1 MEDKVFIVST
11 PIGNLDDMTFRA
23 VKVLKDVDV
32 ILCEDTRHSI
42 KLLNHFEIKNKL
54 ISYHKFNEK
63 ERIDYILSLINEEKK
78 IALISDAGTPL
89 ISDPGSIL
97 VKELIKNNIK
107 FTVVPGANALLPA
120 LILSGFNSEEFLFIG
135 FLQKKNNK
143 KEEKL
148 QTLKDLDKTLIFY
161 SSPYELKDLL
171 KAINNVLGNRN
182 VSISKEITKIHET
195 TYTDKVLNLID
206 FFEGEENIKGEFVV
220 VVEGNKEKK
229 KTLSMKETKDIFL
242 KRVEKGENPKD
253 IIKNLAKENNLN
265 KRELYNFLMKK

>member
-1 MEDKVFIVST
+1 MNDKVYIVST
-11 PIGNLDDMTFRA
+11 PIGNLEDMTFRA
-23 VKVLKDVDV
+23 VKVLKEVDV

-97 VKELIKNNIK
+97 VKELIENNIK
-107 FTVVPGANALLPA
+107 FTVVPGANAVLPA

-135 FLQKKNNK
+135 FLQKKYNK

-148 QTLKDLDKTLIFY
+148 KTLKDLDKTLIFY

-171 KAINNVLGNRN
+171 KAINNVLGNRK
-182 VSISKEITKIHET
+182 VAISKEITKIHET
-195 TYTDKVLNLID
+195 TYRDEVINLID
-206 FFEGEENIKGEFVV
+206 IFENEENIKGEFVV
-220 VVEGNKEKK
+220 VVEGNKEEKK
-229 KTLSMKETKDIFL
+229 NLSMEETKEIFQ
-242 KRVEKGENPKD
+242 KRVESGENPKD

>member
-1 MEDKVFIVST
+1 MNDKVYIVST
-11 PIGNLDDMTFRA
+11 PIGNLEDMTFRA
-23 VKVLKDVDV
+23 VKVLKEVDV

-89 ISDPGSIL
+89 ISDPGSVL
-97 VKELIKNNIK
+97 VKELIENNIK

-135 FLQKKNNK
+135 FLQKKYNK

-148 QTLKDLDKTLIFY
+148 KTLKDLDKTLIFY

-171 KAINNVLGNRN
+171 KAINNVLGNRK
-182 VSISKEITKIHET
+182 VAISKEITKIHET
-195 TYTDKVLNLID
+195 TYRDEVINLID
-206 FFEGEENIKGEFVV
+206 IFENEENIKGEFVV
-220 VVEGNKEKK
+220 VVEGNKEEKK
-229 KTLSMKETKDIFL
+229 NLSMEETKEIFQ
-242 KRVEKGENPKD
+242 KRVESGENPKD

-265 KRELYNFLMKK
+265 MRELYNFLMKK

>member
-1 MEDKVFIVST
+1 MDRF
-11 PIGNLDDMTFRA
+11 
-23 VKVLKDVDV
+23 
-32 ILCEDTRHSI
+32 
-42 KLLNHFEIKNKL
+42 
-54 ISYHKFNEK
+54 
-63 ERIDYILSLINEEKK
+63 
-78 IALISDAGTPL
+78 
-89 ISDPGSIL
+89 
-97 VKELIKNNIK
+97 
-107 FTVVPGANALLPA
+107 
-120 LILSGFNSEEFLFIG
+120 
-135 FLQKKNNK
+135 QNK

-229 KTLSMKETKDIFL
+229 KTLSMEETKDIFL

>member
-1 MEDKVFIVST
+1 MNDKVYIVST
-11 PIGNLDDMTFRA
+11 PIGNLEDMTFRA
-23 VKVLKDVDV
+23 VNVLKEVDV

-97 VKELIKNNIK
+97 VKELIENNIK

-135 FLQKKNNK
+135 FLQKKYNK

-148 QTLKDLDKTLIFY
+148 KTLKDLDKTLIFY

-171 KAINNVLGNRN
+171 KAINNVLGNRK
-182 VSISKEITKIHET
+182 VAISKEITKIHET
-195 TYTDKVLNLID
+195 TYRDEVINLID
-206 FFEGEENIKGEFVV
+206 IFENEENIKGEFVV
-220 VVEGNKEKK
+220 VVEGNKEEKK
-229 KTLSMKETKDIFL
+229 NLSMEETKEIFQ
-242 KRVEKGENPKD
+242 KRVKSGENPKD

>member
-1 MEDKVFIVST
+1 MNDKVYIVST
-11 PIGNLDDMTFRA
+11 PIGNLEDMTFRA
-23 VKVLKDVDV
+23 VKVLKEVNV

-97 VKELIKNNIK
+97 VKELIENNIK

-135 FLQKKNNK
+135 FLQKKYNK

-148 QTLKDLDKTLIFY
+148 KTLKDLDKTLIFY

-171 KAINNVLGNRN
+171 KAISNILGNRK
-182 VSISKEITKIHET
+182 VAISKEITKIHET
-195 TYTDKVLNLID
+195 TYRDEVINIID
-206 FFEGEENIKGEFVV
+206 IFENEENIKGEFVV
-220 VVEGNKEKK
+220 VVEGNKEEKK
-229 KTLSMKETKDIFL
+229 NLSMEETKEIFQ
-242 KRVEKGENPKD
+242 KRVESGENPKD

>member
-143 KEEKL
+143 KEEQL

-229 KTLSMKETKDIFL
+229 KTLSMEETKDIFL

>member
-1 MEDKVFIVST
+1 MNDKVYIVST
-11 PIGNLDDMTFRA
+11 PIGNLEDMTFRA
-23 VKVLKDVDV
+23 VKVLKEVDV

-89 ISDPGSIL
+89 ISDPGNIL
-97 VKELIKNNIK
+97 VKELIENNIK

-135 FLQKKNNK
+135 FLQKKYNK

-148 QTLKDLDKTLIFY
+148 KTLKDLDKTLIFY

-171 KAINNVLGNRN
+171 KAINNVLGNRK
-182 VSISKEITKIHET
+182 VAISKEITKIHET
-195 TYTDKVLNLID
+195 TYRDEVINLID
-206 FFEGEENIKGEFVV
+206 IFENEENIKGEFVV
-220 VVEGNKEKK
+220 VVEGNKEEKK
-229 KTLSMKETKDIFL
+229 NLSMEETKEIFQ
-242 KRVEKGENPKD
+242 KRVESGENPKD

>member
-1 MEDKVFIVST
+1 MNDKVYIVST
-11 PIGNLDDMTFRA
+11 PIGNLEDMTFRA
-23 VKVLKDVDV
+23 VKVLKEVDV

-97 VKELIKNNIK
+97 VKELIENNIK

-135 FLQKKNNK
+135 FLQKKYNK

-148 QTLKDLDKTLIFY
+148 KTLKDLDKTLIFY

-171 KAINNVLGNRN
+171 KAINNVLGNRK
-182 VSISKEITKIHET
+182 VAISKEITKIHET
-195 TYTDKVLNLID
+195 TYRDEVINLID
-206 FFEGEENIKGEFVV
+206 IFENEENIKGEFVV
-220 VVEGNKEKK
+220 VVEGNKEEKK
-229 KTLSMKETKDIFL
+229 NLSMEETKEIFQ
-242 KRVEKGENPKD
+242 KRVESGENPKD

>member
-1 MEDKVFIVST
+1 MNDKVYIVST
-11 PIGNLDDMTFRA
+11 PIGNLEDMTFRA
-23 VKVLKDVDV
+23 VKVLKEVDV

-97 VKELIKNNIK
+97 VKELIENNIK

-120 LILSGFNSEEFLFIG
+120 LILSGFNSEEFLFTG
-135 FLQKKNNK
+135 FLQKKYSR

-148 QTLKDLDKTLIFY
+148 KTLKDLDKTLLFY

-171 KAINNVLGNRN
+171 KAINNVLGNRK
-182 VSISKEITKIHET
+182 VAISKEITKIHET
-195 TYTDKVLNLID
+195 TYRDEVINLID
-206 FFEGEENIKGEFVV
+206 IFENEENIKGEFVV
-220 VVEGNKEKK
+220 VVEGNKEEKK
-229 KTLSMKETKDIFL
+229 NLSMEETKEIFQ
-242 KRVEKGENPKD
+242 KRVESGENPKD

>member
-229 KTLSMKETKDIFL
+229 KTLSMEETKDIFL

>member
-1 MEDKVFIVST
+1 MNDKVYIVST
-11 PIGNLDDMTFRA
+11 PIGNLEDMTFRA
-23 VKVLKDVDV
+23 VKVLKEVDV

-97 VKELIKNNIK
+97 VKELIENNIK

-135 FLQKKNNK
+135 FLQKKYNK

-148 QTLKDLDKTLIFY
+148 KTLKDLDKTLIFY

-171 KAINNVLGNRN
+171 KAINNVLGNRK
-182 VSISKEITKIHET
+182 VAISKEITKIHET
-195 TYTDKVLNLID
+195 TYRDEVINLID
-206 FFEGEENIKGEFVV
+206 IFENEENIKGEFVV
-220 VVEGNKEKK
+220 VVEGNKEEKK
-229 KTLSMKETKDIFL
+229 NLSMEETKEIFQ
-242 KRVEKGENPKD
+242 KRVERGENPKD

>member
-148 QTLKDLDKTLIFY
+148 QTLKDLNKTLIFY

-229 KTLSMKETKDIFL
+229 KTLSMEETKDIFL

>member
-1 MEDKVFIVST
+1 MDDKVYIVST
-11 PIGNLDDMTFRA
+11 PIGNLEDMTFRA
-23 VKVLKDVDV
+23 VKVLKEVDV

-63 ERIDYILSLINEEKK
+63 ERINYILSLLNEDKK

-97 VKELIKNNIK
+97 IKELIENNIK

-120 LILSGFNSEEFLFIG
+120 LILSGFSSEEFLFIG
-135 FLQKKNNK
+135 FLPKKNNK

-148 QTLKDLDKTLIFY
+148 KTLKDLDKTLIFY

-171 KAINNVLGNRN
+171 TAINNVLGKRK
-182 VSISKEITKIHET
+182 VAISKEITKIHET
-195 TYTDKVLNLID
+195 TYRGTAKELLEMLN
-206 FFEGEENIKGEFVV
+206 ESEVKGEFVV
-220 VVEGNKEKK
+220 VVEGNKE
-229 KTLSMKETKDIFL
+229 TKELLTMEEIKPIFDEE
-242 KRVEKGENPKD
+242 VSKGNNPKEA
-253 IIKNLAKENNLN
+253 IKKLAKENKIN
-265 KRELYNFLMKK
+265 KRDLYNFLMKK

>member
-1 MEDKVFIVST
+1 MNDKVYIVST
-11 PIGNLDDMTFRA
+11 PIGNLEDMTFRA
-23 VKVLKDVDV
+23 VKVLKEVDV

-63 ERIDYILSLINEEKK
+63 ERIDYILSLLIEEKK

-97 VKELIKNNIK
+97 VKELIENNIK
-107 FTVVPGANALLPA
+107 FTVVPGANAVLPA
-120 LILSGFNSEEFLFIG
+120 LILSGLNSEEFLFIG
-135 FLQKKNNK
+135 FLQKKYNK

-148 QTLKDLDKTLIFY
+148 KTLKDLDKTLIFY

-171 KAINNVLGNRN
+171 KAINNVLGNRK
-182 VSISKEITKIHET
+182 VAISKEITKIHET
-195 TYTDKVLNLID
+195 TYRDEVINLID
-206 FFEGEENIKGEFVV
+206 IFENEENIKGEFVV
-220 VVEGNKEKK
+220 VVEGNKEEKK
-229 KTLSMKETKDIFL
+229 NLSMEETKEIFQ
-242 KRVEKGENPKD
+242 KRVESGENPKG

>member
-42 KLLNHFEIKNKL
+42 KLLNHFEVKNKL

-135 FLQKKNNK
+135 FLQKKYNK

-148 QTLKDLDKTLIFY
+148 KTLKDLDKTLIFY

-171 KAINNVLGNRN
+171 KAINIVLGNRN
-182 VSISKEITKIHET
+182 VAISKEITKIHET

-220 VVEGNKEKK
+220 VVEGNKEEK
-229 KTLSMKETKDIFL
+229 KTLSMEETKDIFL

>member
-229 KTLSMKETKDIFL
+229 KTLSMEETKDIFL
-242 KRVEKGENPKD
+242 KRVEKGENPKN

>member
-1 MEDKVFIVST
+1 MNDKVYIVST
-11 PIGNLDDMTFRA
+11 PIGNLEDMTFRA
-23 VKVLKDVDV
+23 VKVLKEVDV

-78 IALISDAGTPL
+78 IALISDAGTTL

-97 VKELIKNNIK
+97 VKELIENNIK

-120 LILSGFNSEEFLFIG
+120 LILSGFNSEEFLFTG
-135 FLQKKNNK
+135 FLQKKYSR

-148 QTLKDLDKTLIFY
+148 KTLKDLDKTLIFY

-171 KAINNVLGNRN
+171 KAINNVLGNRK
-182 VSISKEITKIHET
+182 VAISKEITKIHET
-195 TYTDKVLNLID
+195 TYRDEVINLID
-206 FFEGEENIKGEFVV
+206 IFENEENIKGEFVV
-220 VVEGNKEKK
+220 VVEGNKEEKK
-229 KTLSMKETKDIFL
+229 NLSMEETKEIFQ
-242 KRVEKGENPKD
+242 KRVESGENPKD

>member
-1 MEDKVFIVST
+1 MNDKVYIVST
-11 PIGNLDDMTFRA
+11 PIGNLEDMTFRA
-23 VKVLKDVDV
+23 VKVLKEVDV

-97 VKELIKNNIK
+97 VKELIENNIK
-107 FTVVPGANALLPA
+107 FTVVPGANAVLPA
-120 LILSGFNSEEFLFIG
+120 LILSGLNSEEFLFIG
-135 FLQKKNNK
+135 FLQKKYNK

-148 QTLKDLDKTLIFY
+148 KTLKDLDKTLIFY

-171 KAINNVLGNRN
+171 KAINNVLGNRK
-182 VSISKEITKIHET
+182 VAISKEITKIHET
-195 TYTDKVLNLID
+195 TYRDEVINLID
-206 FFEGEENIKGEFVV
+206 IFENEENIKGEFVV
-220 VVEGNKEKK
+220 VVEGNKEEKK
-229 KTLSMKETKDIFL
+229 NLSMEETKEIFQ
-242 KRVEKGENPKD
+242 KRVESGENPKG

>member
-1 MEDKVFIVST
+1 MNDKVYIVST
-11 PIGNLDDMTFRA
+11 PIGNLEDMTFRA
-23 VKVLKDVDV
+23 VKVLKEVDV

-97 VKELIKNNIK
+97 VKELIENNIK

-135 FLQKKNNK
+135 FLQKKYNK

-148 QTLKDLDKTLIFY
+148 KTLKDLDKTLIFY

-171 KAINNVLGNRN
+171 KAINNVLGNRK
-182 VSISKEITKIHET
+182 VAISKEITKIHET
-195 TYTDKVLNLID
+195 TYRDEVINLID
-206 FFEGEENIKGEFVV
+206 IFENEENIKGEFVV
-220 VVEGNKEKK
+220 VVEGNKEEKK
-229 KTLSMKETKDIFL
+229 NLSMEETKEIFQ
-242 KRVEKGENPKD
+242 KRVESGENPKD
-253 IIKNLAKENNLN
+253 IIKKSC
-265 KRELYNFLMKK
+265 KRK

>member
-1 MEDKVFIVST
+1 MNDKVYIVST
-11 PIGNLDDMTFRA
+11 PIGNLEDMTFRA
-23 VKVLKDVDV
+23 VKVLKEVDV

-97 VKELIKNNIK
+97 VKELIENNIK

-120 LILSGFNSEEFLFIG
+120 LILSGFNSEEFLFTG
-135 FLQKKNNK
+135 FLQKKYSR

-148 QTLKDLDKTLIFY
+148 KTLKDLDKTLIFY

-171 KAINNVLGNRN
+171 KAINNVLGNRK
-182 VSISKEITKIHET
+182 VAISKEITKIHET
-195 TYTDKVLNLID
+195 TYRDEVINLID
-206 FFEGEENIKGEFVV
+206 IFENEENIKGEFVV
-220 VVEGNKEKK
+220 VVEGNKEEKK
-229 KTLSMKETKDIFL
+229 NLSMEETKEIFQ
-242 KRVEKGENPKD
+242 KRVESGENPKD

>member
-89 ISDPGSIL
+89 ISDPASIL

-229 KTLSMKETKDIFL
+229 KTLSMEETKDIFL

>member
-1 MEDKVFIVST
+1 MNDKVYIVST
-11 PIGNLDDMTFRA
+11 PIGNLEDMTFRA
-23 VKVLKDVDV
+23 VKVLKEVDV

-97 VKELIKNNIK
+97 VKELIENNIK

-120 LILSGFNSEEFLFIG
+120 LILSGFNSEEFLFTG
-135 FLQKKNNK
+135 FLQKKYSK

-148 QTLKDLDKTLIFY
+148 KTLKDLDKTLIFY

-171 KAINNVLGNRN
+171 KAINNVLGNRK
-182 VSISKEITKIHET
+182 VAISKEITKIHET
-195 TYTDKVLNLID
+195 TYRDEVINLID
-206 FFEGEENIKGEFVV
+206 IFENEENIKGEFVV
-220 VVEGNKEKK
+220 VVEGNKEEKK
-229 KTLSMKETKDIFL
+229 NLSMEETKEIFQ
-242 KRVEKGENPKD
+242 KRVESGENPKD

>member
-1 MEDKVFIVST
+1 MDDKVYIVST
-11 PIGNLDDMTFRA
+11 PIGNLEDMTFRA
-23 VKVLKDVDV
+23 VKVLKEVNV

-63 ERIDYILSLINEEKK
+63 ERINYILSLLNEDKK

-97 VKELIKNNIK
+97 VKELIANNIK

-120 LILSGFNSEEFLFIG
+120 LILSGFSSEEFLFIG
-135 FLQKKNNK
+135 FLPKKNSK

-148 QTLKDLDKTLIFY
+148 KTLKDLDKTLIFY

-171 KAINNVLGNRN
+171 TAINNVLGKRK
-182 VSISKEITKIHET
+182 VAISKEITKIHET
-195 TYTDKVLNLID
+195 TYRGTAKELLEILN
-206 FFEGEENIKGEFVV
+206 ESEVKGEFVI
-220 VVEGNKEKK
+220 VVEGNKE
-229 KTLSMKETKDIFL
+229 TKELLTMEEIKPIFDEE
-242 KRVEKGENPKD
+242 VSKGNNPKEA
-253 IIKNLAKENNLN
+253 IKKLAKENKIN
-265 KRELYNFLMKK
+265 KRDLYNFLMKK